1 MGVKKTKTEGE
12 KEMEVDNMNKTKAI
26 NIISIPGAM
35 LFVISLIYS
44 NYQVVI
50 GHGSE
55 TIPTWVVYLFIYS
68 VISFI
73 VWVVTH
79 LIESFKVLDKA

>member
-35 LFVISLIYS
+35 LFVIFWIYS
-44 NYQVVI
+44 SYQAVI

-55 TIPTWVVYLFIYS
+55 TVTAVVVCLFIYS

-73 VWVVTH
+73 VWLVTH
-79 LIESFKVLDKA
+79 SIESFAGVGR